1 LWRLARPDI
10 FGTVDATRPV
20 VLSDFLSPKR
30 VKIPLRNTEKDALLR
45 ELVAVLVEAEGLQSD
60 EEEIFRAVQAREEVL
75 STGIGDGVALPHA
88 KSEVVPDLVVAAGV
102 SAEPVEFDA
111 LDGRPVQIFFLLL
124 APERAMGAHI
134 KALSRISRLLRQESL
149 RRRLLEATDAREFA
163 RIVQEAEATAL
174 SNRS

>member
-1 LWRLARPDI
+1 M
-10 FGTVDATRPV
+10 

-30 VKIPLRNTEKDALLR
+30 VKIPLRNTEKDPLLR
-45 ELVAVLVEAEGLQSD
+45 ELVALVAHAEGLEKD

-88 KSEVVPDLVVAAGV
+88 KCEIVPDLVVAAGV
-102 SAEPVEFDA
+102 SARPVDFDA
-111 LDGRPVQIFFLLL
+111 LDGRPVQLFFLLL
-124 APERAMGAHI
+124 APERAMTTHI

-149 RRRLLEATDAREFA
+149 RERLVRASDAREFC

>member
-1 LWRLARPDI
+1 M
-10 FGTVDATRPV
+10 

-30 VKIPLRNTEKDALLR
+30 VKIPLHNTEKDALLR
-45 ELVAVLVEAEGLQSD
+45 ELVALVAQAEGLEKD

-102 SAEPVEFDA
+102 SARPVEFDS
-111 LDGRPVQIFFLLL
+111 LDGRPVQLFFLLL
-124 APERAMGAHI
+124 APERAMTTHI

-149 RRRLLEATDAREFA
+149 RERLIHASDAREFV